1 MQIYELFATPATS
14 TSIGISYQLSPP
26 PQINTSKLALSRRKA
41 GVQRGGNSHS
51 PLRSHLPIKTLSE
64 APTPK
69 VTRLSYIEVAEAG
82 NLYRKESISL
92 SFR

>member
-14 TSIGISYQLSPP
+14 TSIGISYQLRPH
-26 PQINTSKLALSRRKA
+26 QINTSMLALSSRKA
-41 GVQRGGNSHS
+41 REQRGRNSHS

-69 VTRLSYIEVAEAG
+69 DARLSYIEVAEAG
-82 NLYRKESISL
+82 NLS
-92 SFR
+92 